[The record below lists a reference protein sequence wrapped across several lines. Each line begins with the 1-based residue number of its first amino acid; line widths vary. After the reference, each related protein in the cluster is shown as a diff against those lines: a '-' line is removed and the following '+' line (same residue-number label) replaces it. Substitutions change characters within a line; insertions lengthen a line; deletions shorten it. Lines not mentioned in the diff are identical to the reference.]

1 MKTSSRTSQMS
12 FGRVSEGGARRGQE
26 KCSDRRPVSGKDA
39 HGAQAALRV
48 VFFFC
53 PLELKNKLAIR
64 KARTRRAC
72 SSEYRATQL
81 LLHAVL

>member
-1 MKTSSRTSQMS
+1 MGHFRQGTCGTG
-12 FGRVSEGGARRGQE
+12 FEGFM
-26 KCSDRRPVSGKDA
+26 VF
-39 HGAQAALRV
+39 
-48 VFFFC
+48 FFFC

>member
-1 MKTSSRTSQMS
+1 MEHGE
-12 FGRVSEGGARRGQE
+12 GRRN
-26 KCSDRRPVSGKDA
+26 
-39 HGAQAALRV
+39 ALRDGRRAARMHMGHFRQGTGGTGFEGFMG
-48 VFFFC
+48 FFFC

-64 KARTRRAC
+64 KARTRRAR